1 MKINAQLIKMLE
13 KNLIVGFV
21 VLSAFIIASSCENA
35 KENPPN
41 IIFIFAD
48 DLGYGD
54 LGCYGATKVQTPNID
69 QLAREGR
76 LFTDAHSSSAV
87 CSPSRYGLLT
97 GTYPLRRN
105 FWGPIPTG
113 TALTIDTSQAT
124 IASLL
129 KSSGYTTA
137 CIGKWHLGF
146 GIDTADWNAELK
158 PGPLELGF
166 DYYFGIPQVNS
177 GPPFVY
183 VENHRVVGYD
193 PADPFVWGERSVT
206 EEWPAKGWQYKL
218 GGARKAHMLYKD
230 QEIGTTLKNK
240 AIEWMEQ
247 VHGEDEN
254 KPFFL
259 YLATT
264 NIHHPFTPA
273 PEFNGSSECGRYGDF
288 IHELDW
294 IVGEV
299 LGALDEM
306 EVSGNSLVILTSD
319 NGGMLNWAGQDA
331 WEAGHRLNGDLLGF
345 KFGAWE
351 GGHRIPFIARWPG
364 KIPAGTR
371 SDQLMSHVDMLATFS
386 AITGKPMENDENS
399 DSYNLLPALTG
410 NPASM
415 IRDHLI
421 ISPNSPDHLVVRKD
435 KWVYIPAQDEGGFP
449 QKNKGDHALGGAAA
463 LAFTGQEN
471 SDVING
477 VIKAD
482 APPAQLYDLSVD
494 PSQKFNLYF
503 EYPLIVKEL
512 EGVLDNYRNKTG
524 SYAEL
529 GWIANHN

>member
-1 MKINAQLIKMLE
+1 
-13 KNLIVGFV
+13 
-21 VLSAFIIASSCENA
+21 
-35 KENPPN
+35 
-41 IIFIFAD
+41 
-48 DLGYGD
+48 
-54 LGCYGATKVQTPNID
+54 
-69 QLAREGR
+69 
-76 LFTDAHSSSAV
+76 
-87 CSPSRYGLLT
+87 
-97 GTYPLRRN
+97 
-105 FWGPIPTG
+105 
-113 TALTIDTSQAT
+113 
-124 IASLL
+124 
-129 KSSGYTTA
+129 
-137 CIGKWHLGF
+137 
-146 GIDTADWNAELK
+146 
-158 PGPLELGF
+158 
-166 DYYFGIPQVNS
+166 
-177 GPPFVY
+177 
-183 VENHRVVGYD
+183 
-193 PADPFVWGERSVT
+193 
-206 EEWPAKGWQYKL
+206 
-218 GGARKAHMLYKD
+218 
-230 QEIGTTLKNK
+230 
-240 AIEWMEQ
+240 
-247 VHGEDEN
+247 
-254 KPFFL
+254 
-259 YLATT
+259 
-264 NIHHPFTPA
+264 
-273 PEFNGSSECGRYGDF
+273 
-288 IHELDW
+288 
-294 IVGEV
+294 
-299 LGALDEM
+299 
-306 EVSGNSLVILTSD
+306 
-319 NGGMLNWAGQDA
+319 MLNWAGQDA